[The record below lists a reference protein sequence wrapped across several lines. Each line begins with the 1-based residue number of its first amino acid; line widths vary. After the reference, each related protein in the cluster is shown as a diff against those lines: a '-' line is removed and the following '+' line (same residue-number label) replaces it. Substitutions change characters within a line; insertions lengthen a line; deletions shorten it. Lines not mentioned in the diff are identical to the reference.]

1 MIINASKSEESTCS
15 LSEIRVQMSYRV
27 GKTRLWDSMGACL
40 ILRKSINYQV
50 IFFGCC
56 CLSLFLYKY
65 IYIYIYIQRDGARNP
80 RPNKL
85 QGRKNKIVGLNGCMS
100 NITKK
105 HKLSSY
111 LLWLLLSFT
120 LSIYIYIYIQGQ
132 SQDLELGGRLCY

>member
-65 IYIYIYIQRDGARNP
+65 IYIYIYRGTEPEIHVQISYRVGKIRLWDSMGAC
-80 RPNKL
+80 L
-85 QGRKNKIVGLNGCMS
+85 ILRKSINYQVIFFGCCCHS
-100 NITKK
+100 
-105 HKLSSY
+105 L
-111 LLWLLLSFT
+111 F
-120 LSIYIYIYIQGQ
+120 LSIYIYIYIYR
-132 SQDLELGGRLCY
+132 DRARTWN